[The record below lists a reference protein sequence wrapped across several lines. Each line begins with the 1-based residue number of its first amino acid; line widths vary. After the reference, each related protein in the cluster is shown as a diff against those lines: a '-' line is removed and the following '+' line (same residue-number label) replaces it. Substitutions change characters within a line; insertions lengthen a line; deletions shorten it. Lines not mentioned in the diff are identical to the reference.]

1 MGLASG
7 SSTAYQQQDMML
19 AADIAE
25 YTASA
30 LAAETA
36 HNNDVD
42 MMSVCTEQIDEGQSA
57 ASSYAAA
64 KHHKIVINKA
74 VLKLKK
80 SRTAA
85 ATTKG
90 KRLGNMTPVSQNSNR
105 SNSIYKKNKA
115 MRELAGAFDEDDD
128 SSHFDADITFVPGS
142 STDLLIEGKSKESS
156 KTRTGRPP
164 LLSKMSTFTGI
175 RR

>member
-7 SSTAYQQQDMML
+7 SSTAYQQQDML

-30 LAAETA
+30 LAAEA
-36 HNNDVD
+36 ARNKDVD

-57 ASSYAAA
+57 ASSYAAT

-85 ATTKG
+85 ASKG
-90 KRLGNMTPVSQNSNR
+90 KHLGNMTPVSQNSNR

-115 MRELAGAFDEDDD
+115 MRELAGAFDVADD
-128 SSHFDADITFVPGS
+128 SSHLDADITFVPGS
-142 STDLLIEGKSKESS
+142 STDLLFEGQSKEGS

>member
-1 MGLASG
+1 
-7 SSTAYQQQDMML
+7 ML

-30 LAAETA
+30 MAAEA
-36 HNNDVD
+36 ARNKDVD
-42 MMSVCTEQIDEGQSA
+42 MMSVCTEQIDEGQSV
-57 ASSYAAA
+57 ASSHTT
-64 KHHKIVINKA
+64 KQHKIVINKA

-85 ATTKG
+85 TNKG
-90 KRLGNMTPVSQNSNR
+90 KHLGNMTPVSQNSNR

-115 MRELAGAFDEDDD
+115 MRELAGAFDVADD
-128 SSHFDADITFVPGS
+128 SSHLDADITFVPGS
-142 STDLLIEGKSKESS
+142 STDLLIEGQSKEGSR
-156 KTRTGRPP
+156 TRTGRPP
-164 LLSKMSTFTGI
+164 LLSKLSTFTGI